1 MADKI
6 RKGMIIKNTDT
17 KPVVLQMSSR
27 QLTVNPGQERFIT
40 AEEVRD
46 PTLRERLQVR
56 AISIVRPA
64 TDAENEAG
72 KKLDQEDVA

>member
-17 KPVVLQMSSR
+17 ESVVLRMTSR
-27 QLTVNPGQERFIT
+27 QLTINPGDERFVT

-46 PTLRERLQVR
+46 PTLRESLQVR

-64 TDAENEAG
+64 TDKENRLQKAM
-72 KKLDQEDVA
+72 DVGE